1 MDKILLLLGCVALFG
16 LAQGYTLRDIVR
28 ERALRRYEAYDTNDY
43 LATKYQR
50 EYDALRA
57 RALRTLRE
65 FHLRHMFD
73 ANFRMDEECK
83 DENEHCADSVQANG
97 GESYC
102 RDPDENIQ
110 NYVKAHCRLSCGFC
124 EGSSPTKPPHPGGS
138 RACENVL
145 ERYYPGSCSTY
156 KKFCNADDAV
166 KFYLNRYCYA
176 TCHDDECSQKRRMY
190 PYY

>member
-1 MDKILLLLGCVALFG
+1 MDKILLLLGFVALFS
-16 LAQGYTLRDIVR
+16 LAQGYTLRDILR

-43 LATKYQR
+43 LSTKYQR

-73 ANFRMDEECK
+73 ANFGMDEECR

-102 RDPDENIQ
+102 KDEDENIQ
-110 NYVKAHCRLSCGFC
+110 NYVKAYCRLSCGFC
-124 EGSSPTKPPHPGGS
+124 QGSSPTKAPFPEGS
-138 RACENVL
+138 RVCENL
-145 ERYYPGSCSTY
+145 MERDNGGNCNQF
-156 KKFCNADDAV
+156 KLLCNADEAI
-166 KFYLNRYCYA
+166 KLYLDKYCYV
-176 TCHDDECSQKRRMY
+176 TCHEDKCPQKRGMY

>member
-16 LAQGYTLRDIVR
+16 LAQGYTLRDMLR

-73 ANFRMDEECK
+73 ANFRMDE
-83 DENEHCADSVQANG
+83 G
-97 GESYC
+97 
-102 RDPDENIQ
+102 
-110 NYVKAHCRLSCGFC
+110 
-124 EGSSPTKPPHPGGS
+124 EGSRPTKPPHPGGS

-166 KFYLNRYCYA
+166 KFYLNRNCYA
-176 TCHDDECSQKRRMY
+176 TCHGSEIGLLFYDHEVYLQK
-190 PYY
+190 

>member
-16 LAQGYTLRDIVR
+16 LAQGYTLRDMLR

-73 ANFRMDEECK
+73 ANFRMDEEH
-83 DENEHCADSVQANG
+83 DPETNG
-97 GESYC
+97 IFVGHRQELKNV
-102 RDPDENIQ
+102 EI
-110 NYVKAHCRLSCGFC
+110 LLGF
-124 EGSSPTKPPHPGGS
+124 E
-138 RACENVL
+138 L
-145 ERYYPGSCSTY
+145 
-156 KKFCNADDAV
+156 F
-166 KFYLNRYCYA
+166 
-176 TCHDDECSQKRRMY
+176 
-190 PYY
+190 